1 MGPGPLN
8 FAPFESH
15 FELTRIQDNDAVK
28 PMVKCLSCSMLQVI
42 EIIDVWKGPVN
53 KISKLL
59 NHAFMLSLTTHALL
73 FRTTSNSSLRAYD
86 E

>member
-15 FELTRIQDNDAVK
+15 CELTRIQDNDAVK

-53 KISKLL
+53 KITSMHFHSGNLKTSKSKY
-59 NHAFMLSLTTHALL
+59 AFMDYTCLAIP
-73 FRTTSNSSLRAYD
+73 

>member
-15 FELTRIQDNDAVK
+15 CELTRIQDNDAVK

-53 KISKLL
+53 KISKFL
-59 NHAFMLSLTTHALL
+59 NHAFMPSLTTHALL
-73 FRTTSNSSLRAYD
+73 F
-86 E
+86 